1 MCVPITARV
10 CLGVDLRHLVV
21 DHVIVNGAVGV
32 VADGHPVFADAID
45 VVQQVWY
52 GLDVPSGVHL
62 GLYHAV
68 QVQVVVEDVVVVVHD
83 GNESYDEMMSRGSSC
98 EVEASAAVITVMA
111 A

>member
-1 MCVPITARV
+1 
-10 CLGVDLRHLVV
+10 
-21 DHVIVNGAVGV
+21 
-32 VADGHPVFADAID
+32 
-45 VVQQVWY
+45 
-52 GLDVPSGVHL
+52 VHL